1 MQSISFPLF
10 QLKPRR
16 IIQLL
21 SLSCVCVA
29 TKIQQIDYYRLS
41 GGIIRWLIPLSERG
55 NNWSPVDYCGTM
67 SVRSEGEAIGP
78 LHRLLCQVC
87 HSGHPSKWEGSTQV
101 CADFTPAIAH
111 LSLSLYPL
119 SADFTYCRSATT
131 PVHLQRLKLGNKKFQ
146 QVVLSSNA
154 PIRVFPFP
162 DCDSIQFLYEAPA
175 ASPIVTAHRKKKNE
189 KVLAPSY

>member
-111 LSLSLYPL
+111 LSLSTRYLLILHIAGALLLQY
-119 SADFTYCRSATT
+119 TYN
-131 PVHLQRLKLGNKKFQ
+131 G
-146 QVVLSSNA
+146 
-154 PIRVFPFP
+154 
-162 DCDSIQFLYEAPA
+162 
-175 ASPIVTAHRKKKNE
+175 
-189 KVLAPSY
+189 